1 MPGISGIQ
9 LVNSMNSRP
18 MVIFI
23 TAYENFALEKFYVN
37 VIDYPMKPV
46 SFECFLKA
54 VNKANDVIKLHSR
67 PEKLSQVKKQNYFL
81 ISADYTLVRIAFAD
95 ILYIVGLKDY
105 VKIHS
110 TTFPWPVTTRM
121 SMRVMKEILPAEH
134 FERVHKSF
142 IVALEKITSMGKN
155 KIGEEKIPI
164 SDF

>member
-105 VKIHS
+105 VKIHN
-110 TTFPWPVTTRM
+110 TTFP
-121 SMRVMKEILPAEH
+121 
-134 FERVHKSF
+134 
-142 IVALEKITSMGKN
+142 
-155 KIGEEKIPI
+155 
-164 SDF
+164 